1 MNTIIMSFKMAF
13 SAVWASKVRSF
24 LTMLGII
31 IGVGAVIILVSLVSS
46 TTKQMKTELE
56 SMGTNLISV
65 SITRIWGSTRS
76 VSVEDIEEMVEE
88 NSEYISS
95 FTPLVTSS
103 VTMKYGDEDV
113 TSTAYGVSP
122 EYPEIKNRSVEEGRF
137 ITEADIENRNKVCL
151 VGQYQVN
158 ELFNGQSPVGQE
170 VRLGTA
176 TSTDVYTVIGVLDQK
191 SSNVSEGGDD
201 DIIIL
206 PYTTAQRFFR
216 NAMITSFAVSAT
228 SSDYTSQATAAI
240 ESFLYK
246 IFQDDDLYNV
256 QDQAEMVSSIDDAL
270 GSMTYLAA
278 GIAGISLV
286 VAGIGI
292 MNIMLVTV
300 TERTKEIGIRKSIG
314 AREGTILT
322 QFLIESAV
330 ISGLGGIIGIV
341 LGVGGA
347 AGVCTM
353 MDMPVLTITE
363 QLGTILGSFL
373 FSVAMGIGFGMYP
386 ARRAAQM
393 NPVDALRYE

>member
-1 MNTIIMSFKMAF
+1 MNIVQSFKMAF

-31 IGVGAVIILVSLVSS
+31 IGVAAVILLVSLVSS

-65 SITRIWGSTRS
+65 TINRSWGSTRS
-76 VSVEDIEEMVEE
+76 VSVSEIEELVEE
-88 NSEYISS
+88 NSEYIAS
-95 FTPLVTSS
+95 FTPLVTSNA
-103 VTMKYGDEDV
+103 TIKYGDENV
-113 TSTAYGVSP
+113 TSSVYGVSP
-122 EYPEIKNRSVEEGRF
+122 DYPTIRNRSVVEGRF
-137 ITEADIENRNKVCL
+137 LTDADVENRSKVC
-151 VGQYQVN
+151 VIGQYQVD
-158 ELFNGQSPVGQE
+158 ELFNGQSPIGQE
-170 VRLGTA
+170 VKLGTYSA
-176 TSTDVYTVIGVLDQK
+176 TGVFTVIGVLDQK

-201 DIIIL
+201 DIVII
-206 PYTTAQRFFR
+206 PYSTAQRFFR
-216 NAMITSFAVSAT
+216 NALVTSFAVSAT
-228 SSDYTSQATAAI
+228 SSDYTAEATAAI

-246 IFQDDDLYNV
+246 KFQNDDFYNV

-270 GSMTYLAA
+270 GSMAYLAA

-330 ISGLGGIIGIV
+330 ISGIGGILGIV
-341 LGVGGA
+341 VGVGGA
-347 AGVCTM
+347 AAVCTAM
-353 MDMPVLTITE
+353 GMPTLTLAE
-363 QLGTILGSFL
+363 QFGTIMGSFL

-386 ARRAAQM
+386 AQRAAKM